1 MTDHRLTRRGFLA
14 SAAGAALL
22 ASLPGCGVEAG
33 LGETH
38 SVALLRMARLLY
50 PHEALPDDV
59 YAQVL
64 RPLESR
70 ALDEPIFGA
79 TLRAGLD
86 ELDQVAGQEWR
97 TASAMEQIVTL
108 ERIEETPFFA
118 TVRDALRTRL
128 YERPEL
134 WDLVGYEG
142 PSAPYGGY
150 LNRGFDDID
159 WLPED

>member
-1 MTDHRLTRRGFLA
+1 
-14 SAAGAALL
+14 
-22 ASLPGCGVEAG
+22 
-33 LGETH
+33 
-38 SVALLRMARLLY
+38 MARLLY